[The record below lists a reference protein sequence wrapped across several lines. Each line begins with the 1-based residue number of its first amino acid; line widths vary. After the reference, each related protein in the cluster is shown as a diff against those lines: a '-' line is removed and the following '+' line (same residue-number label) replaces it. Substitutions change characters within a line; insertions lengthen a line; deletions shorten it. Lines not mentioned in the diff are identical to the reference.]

1 MNDNHAVPPGKSN
14 NYLLTHL
21 YEIVKFSVGFK
32 VKDLDGTVLQRAYT
46 ALPMEWDTAK
56 ADGRINKTRTYAFP
70 KLKEQHGDK
79 FARLMGRELLPSDLS
94 VGFAPAD
101 GLLSSVYIDDVNGS
115 VPGHLMIETSPDN
128 YHAHFK
134 LDRPCTEEEAAACLR
149 ALKDQYGGDPG
160 AMKPRQV
167 RRFVTEGL
175 SFKTNW
181 DEEPVSV
188 DYCVK
193 NYPAI
198 KVAAFKISN
207 TEVDVDLTEA
217 EKSFFADVWA
227 RKLRRA
233 GNDASIADFGLA
245 TYLIESGQS
254 SDKVIEAIKFCRK
267 TVDTDKN
274 WYEGHAEDYLRNTAA
289 RAAAVIAVKQNPKKG
304 LSL

>member
-1 MNDNHAVPPGKSN
+1 MDDIHAVPPGSSN

-21 YEIVKFSVGFK
+21 YGNVKFSVGFK
-32 VKDLDGTVLQRAYT
+32 VKDIDGTVLQRAYT
-46 ALPMEWDTAK
+46 ALPMVWDTAK
-56 ADGRINKTRTYAFP
+56 AGEQINKTRTYAYQ
-70 KLKEQHGDK
+70 KLKELHGDK
-79 FARLMGRELLPSDLS
+79 FSRLMGRELLPSDLS

-101 GLLSSVYIDDVNGS
+101 ELLSSVYIDDVNGS

-134 LDRPCTEEEAAACLR
+134 LDRPCTEVEAAACLR
-149 ALKDQYGGDPG
+149 ALKDWYGGDPG

-181 DEEPVSV
+181 DEESVSV

-193 NYPAI
+193 NYPPI
-198 KVAAFKISN
+198 KVIPLGVSD
-207 TEVDVDLTEA
+207 TEADVDLTDA

-227 RKLRRA
+227 RKFRRA

-245 TYLIESGQS
+245 TYLIENGQS
-254 SDKVIEAIKFCRK
+254 AEKVSEAIRFCRK
-267 TVDTDKN
+267 TLDTDKN
-274 WYEGHAEDYLRNTAA
+274 WYEGHGDDYLRNTVEK
-289 RAAAVIAVKQNPKKG
+289 AAAVISAKPKLKKG